1 MSVKVIKRQ
10 SIELMTAAL
19 LAVMPAAALFPGAT
33 FAAATTTA
41 LHIESRLEVR
51 LEEVL
56 SIGSLDDDA
65 LFMWA
70 GVAAD
75 GDGFVYVTDAMD
87 YSLKKFDPSGR
98 LVKRTGRKGQ
108 GPGEFLAP
116 RFLAASCRYLFA
128 TDQTLSG
135 IQMFDK
141 NLGFVSRIPFNRPIS
156 DIAAISENTLAVVPF
171 SMGGAGTIV
180 LLDAQGRVL
189 KEILYAEPESKLS
202 IFNVADLEIDPSG
215 DILLAYT
222 FRDKI
227 EKWSRAGQRIW
238 SMQLLNLKD
247 VKEKKIAQFTVP
259 TDVMYKTITSDS
271 SGRIYVLS
279 GNLTDH
285 PSRDVFVLDPDGG
298 HVATFVLPE
307 PSHCIYI
314 DSHDFF
320 YSRANEG
327 VTVIK
332 FRLIFSRPQN

>member
-10 SIELMTAAL
+10 SIELMMVAL
-19 LAVMPAAALFPGAT
+19 LAVVPAAVLFPGA
-33 FAAATTTA
+33 FLAAATTTA

-70 GVAAD
+70 GVAVD
-75 GDGFVYVTDAMD
+75 SDGFVYVTDAMD

-116 RFLAASCRYLFA
+116 RFLAASCSYLFA
-128 TDQTLSG
+128 TDQSLTG

-141 NLGFVSRIPFNRPIS
+141 DLEFVSRIPFNRPIA
-156 DIAAISENTLAVVPF
+156 DIAVISENTLAVIPF
-171 SMGGAGTIV
+171 SLGGSGTIV

-189 KEILYAEPESKLS
+189 KEIQYAEPEKKLS

-215 DILLAYT
+215 DILLAYS
-222 FRDKI
+222 FRDRI
-227 EKWSRAGQRIW
+227 EKWSPSGQRIW
-238 SMQLLNLKD
+238 SRQLLDRED
-247 VKEKKIAQFTVP
+247 VKEKRVAQFTVP
-259 TDVMYKTITSDS
+259 SDVMYKTITSDS

-285 PSRDVFVLDPDGG
+285 PSRDVFILDQDGG
-298 HVATFVLPE
+298 PLATLILPE

-314 DSHDFF
+314 DGHDFL

-327 VTVIK
+327 VTIKK
-332 FRLIFSRPQN
+332 FRVIFSGPQN